1 MLRISVDGQAQVA
14 RAIRR
19 VAAQSPVV
27 AARALNYTGRAVRH
41 GLQARIP
48 QVFDRPTPFTV
59 RGLRST
65 TARPSALYTDIGF
78 KDVSLTRRGHYLEP
92 QVFGGARPVKRLEAL
107 LSAKGILPRGMFV
120 VPGPAAKL
128 DRYGNWSRGEIVQI
142 ISALGAAFDPLT
154 NTDLTRTRGTR
165 RGVRPAQRRRRLYW
179 AGRPGNGRLPPGIWA
194 VGEIYGRSDRVR
206 PVAWFTRQ
214 PRYRKRWDMYREAR
228 AIAAREVS
236 GAIKRAWD
244 ETIARG
250 SSLAI

>member
-1 MLRISVDGQAQVA
+1 MLRISVEGQAQVA

-41 GLQARIP
+41 ALQSRIP

-65 TARPSALYTDIGF
+65 TATPQRLYTDIGF
-78 KDVSLTRRGHYLEP
+78 KDISITRRGHYLEP
-92 QVFGGARPVKRLEAL
+92 QVYGGARPVKRLEAL

-165 RGVRPAQRRRRLYW
+165 RGVRPTQRRRRLYW

-194 VGEIYGRSDRVR
+194 IGETHGRSDRLR

-214 PRYRKRWDMYREAR
+214 PRYRKRWDMHREAR
-228 AIAAREVS
+228 AVAVREVGPAVKLAWEKTITQS
-236 GAIKRAWD
+236 G
-244 ETIARG
+244 G
-250 SSLAI
+250 LS